1 MHLVGSFVVAA
12 YFGGLLGLLLGF
24 SFVTAF
30 EMVYFFTI
38 RPLLDYIMEKR
49 KQMSVVV
56 PK

>member
-1 MHLVGSFVVAA
+1 MPA

-38 RPLLDYIMEKR
+38 RPLLDYFMQQR
-49 KQMSVVV
+49 KQSKVA